1 MNNVAFEMDLWI
13 DSDAISY
20 GNELTDV
27 VNIVFNQNCT
37 INKVN
42 DPGIYLAISSNF
54 VESMKRL
61 DMS

>member
-1 MNNVAFEMDLWI
+1 MDLWI

-27 VNIVFNQNCT
+27 VNIVFNQNFT

-42 DPGIYLAISSNF
+42 DPCIYLAISSNF